1 MFEKENFRL
10 EDILLDLTIDSE
22 KLSKKIILELLSES
36 LPRLNDS
43 EMLLIES
50 IYFQEKILR

>member
-22 KLSKKIILELLSES
+22 KIVEKNYIRATIRITSET
-36 LPRLNDS
+36 
-43 EMLLIES
+43 E
-50 IYFQEKILR
+50 